1 LSEARRVLSGEQAE
15 ANELDLP
22 RSHVERDDGAVA
34 APSVKLVVAAEGINI
49 ASSGELLELNAPPVT
64 NASVEN
70 GNLFASIHD
79 LFPMNP

>member
-64 NASVEN
+64 DASVEN